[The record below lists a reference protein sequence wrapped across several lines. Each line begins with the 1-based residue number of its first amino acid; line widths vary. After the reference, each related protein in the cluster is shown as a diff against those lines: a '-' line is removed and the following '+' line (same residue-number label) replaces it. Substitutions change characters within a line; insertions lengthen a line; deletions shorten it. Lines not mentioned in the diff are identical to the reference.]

1 VAPLSQPTAA
11 AAAARPAS
19 PWCTVARA
27 GASRRSWS
35 RLACSCMCAAQSVA
49 KMDAP
54 IRLMVGCQMQVS
66 HDQHSHRHA
75 PQRRRRCPFQH
86 VPGCRTSLGCATN
99 TTLPNDKHPAVNKL
113 MKGGM
118 HTFLQASYGPS
129 GHSPSAAGG
138 EPCSASQR
146 RVAASQATMEKS
158 RPYSARRPPTFRSRH
173 PSGASSPRF
182 TLWWWQASAGE
193 QRIAVGVHVP
203 PHLLVLHAVRLAPAM
218 NVSAGWVRGSSTHP
232 CPLSVRAGH
241 AASSAASLPA
251 HSCASSRT
259 HAHAETHRWRRR
271 KRPCC
276 RPEFASRGSTTSRV
290 PSSRYLPASGDSGG
304 VDGMRRRASGCLL
317 PSMAANWHSRTAAR
331 SGPAGC

>member
-1 VAPLSQPTAA
+1 
-11 AAAARPAS
+11 
-19 PWCTVARA
+19 
-27 GASRRSWS
+27 
-35 RLACSCMCAAQSVA
+35 
-49 KMDAP
+49 MDAP

-203 PHLLVLHAVRLAPAM
+203 PHLLVFACSPASPCHERLGWMGAWQQYAPLPSL
-218 NVSAGWVRGSSTHP
+218 SA
-232 CPLSVRAGH
+232 CRARSIVG
-241 AASSAASLPA
+241 
-251 HSCASSRT
+251 
-259 HAHAETHRWRRR
+259 
-271 KRPCC
+271 
-276 RPEFASRGSTTSRV
+276 G
-290 PSSRYLPASGDSGG
+290 LPASS
-304 VDGMRRRASGCLL
+304 LL
-317 PSMAANWHSRTAAR
+317 RIIQDTCTRGNPPLAPQEAALLQA
-331 SGPAGC
+331 